1 MMPGPGHALSQVFD
15 VGQGLRVLSE
25 QDVIDILE
33 IERLGYSHPW
43 SEGVFRDS
51 FRSGYTVL
59 GLEQGG
65 RLEGYGVLAALH
77 DEAHLLNLCV
87 RPASR
92 GRGLARQLLRALLN
106 GALMEGMERVVLEV
120 RASNQAARKLYLS
133 EGFQVIGERP
143 GYYPDGTGR
152 EDALV
157 MALGLSGPASPVP

>member
-1 MMPGPGHALSQVFD
+1 MSGPGRALRQAID
-15 VGQGLRVLSE
+15 VGQGLRVLAE
-25 QDVIDILE
+25 RDVADILE
-33 IERLGYSHPW
+33 IERLGYSNPW
-43 SEGVFRDS
+43 SEGVFRDT

-65 RLEGYGVLAALH
+65 RLEGYGVLAALY

-92 GRGLARQLLRALLN
+92 GRGLARQLLRALLK
-106 GALMEGMERVVLEV
+106 GAVTQGMERVVLEV
-120 RASNQAARKLYLS
+120 RTSNRAARELYLS
-133 EGFQVIGERP
+133 EGFQVVGERP

-157 MALGLSGPASPVP
+157 MALGLAGPACPAP